1 MKRFALFGLL
11 VVLFVAVAAAS
22 EPVKMFPGLSDLLAT
37 VGN

>member
-22 EPVKMFPGLSDLLAT
+22 APVKMFTPAGEMLAT